1 MTRRTLNQKEQ
12 AMVKIR
18 LNCFRYYFPNSENHT
33 RLENAKTL
41 VKKKK
46 NGKAELKRS
55 IEKTDKLIDTKKR
68 PTTYFLNNINR
79 M

>member
-12 AMVKIR
+12 ARVKIR

-46 NGKAELKRS
+46 KWKGR
-55 IEKTDKLIDTKKR
+55 TK
-68 PTTYFLNNINR
+68 PVNR
-79 M
+79 KNR